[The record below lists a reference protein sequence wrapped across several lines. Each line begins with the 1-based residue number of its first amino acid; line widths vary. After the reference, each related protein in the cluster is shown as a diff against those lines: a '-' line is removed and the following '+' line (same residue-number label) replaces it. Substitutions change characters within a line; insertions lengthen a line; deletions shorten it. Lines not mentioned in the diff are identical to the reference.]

1 MDKCL
6 PLGVLIL
13 RSPANL
19 KQEMLPVFK
28 IIDKTIH
35 PSIIRKMSYISMVS
49 CQKGPT
55 RYAYAWQDI
64 LDIRSTIGQLLYTE
78 WEPVVHYRCRL

>member
-6 PLGVLIL
+6 PLRLLIL
-13 RSPANL
+13 RSPRSSGAANL
-19 KQEMLPVFK
+19 KQEAFPVFK
-28 IIDKTIH
+28 IIDETIH
-35 PSIIRKMSYISMVS
+35 PGIIRKMSYISMVS

-64 LDIRSTIGQLLYTE
+64 LDIRWTIGQLLYTK
-78 WEPVVHYRCRL
+78 